1 MMNSQNTQVSKE
13 DARKEL
19 ARRELAR
26 RHLKYFT
33 LYNFEGFKLN
43 WHHEVLFKKLEQVQ
57 EGKIKRLMI
66 FMPPRHSKS
75 ESASVQ
81 FPAWYIGKDKD
92 KNIITA
98 SYASSLATDFGR
110 QVRNLIKTKEYQNIF
125 DTRLAEDSE
134 AKDKWH
140 TNGRGAYNAVGVGG
154 AVTGKGADLLLI
166 DDPTKNRQDAESKV
180 IRDGVWDWYK
190 STARTRLSPDGAIVI
205 IMTRW
210 HKDDLAGRIL
220 ANSEKGE
227 WDIVEFPAIAIHD
240 EEHRKQGEAL
250 WAGHFTLDHL
260 EAIKKDIGIYEWS
273 ALYQQNPVASE
284 SQEFKEEWV
293 IRIPRSVVEE
303 KQTRKF
309 ATIDSALTTKE
320 SSDNTGVVLNYVDD
334 KNTWH
339 IDARRYRLDAKGIID
354 LVFKLH
360 ADGFEAIG
368 IEEGP
373 FTNAIKPFYEEE
385 CRKRN
390 TFPNIVMLKHKGVAK
405 ELRIRAL
412 VPRYMVG
419 AIKHIDGATVEL
431 EEEMFT
437 FPRGV
442 YDDVLDALAYQTD
455 IAKPF
460 GGTKKDYSSL
470 LKDLERDM
478 RYSDIGI

>member
-1 MMNSQNTQVSKE
+1 MNSQNTQVSKE

-293 IRIPRSVVEE
+293 KTVEYDALP
-303 KQTRKF
+303 KDVRKF
-309 ATIDSALTTKE
+309 ATIDTALTKKE
-320 SSDNTGVVLNYVDD
+320 ESDYTGVTLNYVDAR
-334 KNTWH
+334 NNWY
-339 IDARRYRLDAKGIID
+339 IDATRYRLDAKAIIE
-354 LVFKLH
+354 LIFKLH
-360 ADGFEAIG
+360 SDGFEKIG
-368 IEEGP
+368 IEEGA
-373 FTNAIKPFYEEE
+373 FTHAVKPFLDDEM
-385 CRKRN
+385 RKRN
-390 TFPNIVMLKHKGVAK
+390 TFPHIVMLKHKGVQK

-412 VPRYMVG
+412 VPRYSHG
-419 AIKHIDGATVEL
+419 SILHIKGKTQEL
-431 EEEMFT
+431 EDEMFS
-437 FPRGV
+437 FPKGIH
-442 YDDVLDALAYQTD
+442 DDVLDSLAYQMQIAQPAREQTFEQRFGIKRD
-455 IAKPF
+455 IQSIA
-460 GGTKKDYSSL
+460 
-470 LKDLERDM
+470 
-478 RYSDIGI
+478 I